1 MIGHSNSQSRR
12 NLGRAAIIVCAT
24 LIGMADVALTQTNG
38 PGNQGS
44 ELSQSWIGGYWS
56 GKKFI
61 SILVDSKPDA
71 PRAYLLLEN
80 SREVQ
85 IAGWRLEKNRLGFSI
100 QPGSARLSFDGM
112 VDNAIARGTVRDADA
127 QAPFHLLNFRNLS
140 TEALD
145 RFAGSY
151 AFDDRR
157 HLLIQR
163 LGVVLKYED
172 SQSGR
177 FGVIAPIDDSTFV
190 GGPGQLMF
198 DPVEAT
204 LSFSADGKIIWRNP
218 DGSTRAG
225 RKVAGYREEQI
236 VFQNGGVSLSGTLF
250 LPSGPGPHPAV
261 VGVHGSGAVDRSGFG
276 AIPAQLAIEGTAFF
290 AFDKR
295 GAGKSTGSWRDA
307 TFETLAGDVRAAITV
322 LAARSDIDRRRIGM
336 WGASQAGF
344 IAPMIAAGSTD
355 VAFIVLVGP
364 SGLTAALQETY
375 DDEISLRLAGFS
387 EAIVKRASELQGAIN
402 NYYRTG
408 EQREKVEKAINAA
421 RAEPWFAAT
430 DLGTGLAALERLPPR
445 EAIGETWWRKIM
457 DYDPTE
463 HWRLVRAPTL
473 ALYGECDDSSP
484 AKESAR
490 RIGDALEKAGNR
502 DYTIKLFPMANHGLW
517 IVRECFVTDYPQ
529 VPGYEAQYL
538 SVMFTWLRRQG
549 FSGPRPQ

>member
-1 MIGHSNSQSRR
+1 M
-12 NLGRAAIIVCAT
+12 T
-24 LIGMADVALTQTNG
+24 LMGVADVALTQTNG
-38 PGNQGS
+38 QGNQGPG
-44 ELSQSWIGGYWS
+44 LSQSWIGGYWS
-56 GKKFI
+56 GKKFV

-80 SREVQ
+80 AREVA
-85 IAGWRLEKNRLGFSI
+85 IAGWRLENNRLGFSI
-100 QPGSARLSFDGM
+100 KPGSATLSFEGM
-112 VDNAIARGTVRDADA
+112 VSNRIARGTVRGADT
-127 QAPFHLLNFRNLS
+127 QAPFHLLNFRELS
-140 TEALD
+140 TQALD

-151 AFDDRR
+151 AFDNRR

-163 LGVVLKYED
+163 PGVILKYED
-172 SQSGR
+172 SESGR
-177 FGVIAPIDDSTFV
+177 FGFIAPIDDSTFV

-198 DPVEAT
+198 DPVEVT

-218 DGSTRAG
+218 DGSTRVG
-225 RKVAGYREEQI
+225 RKVIAYREEPI

-290 AFDKR
+290 SYDKR

-307 TFETLAGDVRAAITV
+307 TFETLAGDVRAALTV

-344 IAPMIAAGSTD
+344 IAPMIAAGSPD

-408 EQREKVEKAINAA
+408 EQREKVEQAMNAA

-430 DLGTGLAALERLPPR
+430 DLGTGLAALEQLPSR
-445 EAIGETWWRKIM
+445 EIIGETWWRKIM

-463 HWRLVRAPTL
+463 HWRLVRSPTL
-473 ALYGECDDSSP
+473 VLYGECDDSSP
-484 AKESAR
+484 ASESAR

-502 DYTIKLFPMANHGLW
+502 DYTIKLLPLANHGMW
-517 IVRECFVTDYPQ
+517 IVRECFVTDIPQ

-538 SVMFTWLRRQG
+538 SVMFTWLRQRG
-549 FSGPRPQ
+549 FSGPRPR

>member
-1 MIGHSNSQSRR
+1 MIGHSSLQSRR
-12 NLGRAAIIVCAT
+12 NLGRAAIILCAT
-24 LIGMADVALTQTNG
+24 LMGLADVALTQTNG
-38 PGNQGS
+38 PGNQGA
-44 ELSQSWIGGYWS
+44 ELSKSWIGGYWS

-61 SILVDSKPDA
+61 SILIDSKPDA

-80 SREVQ
+80 AREVS

-100 QPGSARLSFDGM
+100 KPGSATLSFDG
-112 VDNAIARGTVRDADA
+112 VVNNGIARGTVRGANT
-127 QAPFHLLNFRNLS
+127 QAPFHLLNFRDLS
-140 TEALD
+140 TQSLD
-145 RFAGSY
+145 QFTGSY
-151 AFDDRR
+151 AFDNRR

-163 LGVVLKYED
+163 IGVVLKYED
-172 SQSGR
+172 SESGR
-177 FGVIAPIDDSTFV
+177 FGFIAPIDDTTFV

-198 DPVEAT
+198 DPVEVT
-204 LSFSADGKIIWRNP
+204 ISFAADGKIIWRNP
-218 DGSTRAG
+218 DGSTRVG
-225 RKVAGYREEQI
+225 RKVIAYREEQI

-250 LPSGPGPHPAV
+250 LPNGPGPHPAV
-261 VGVHGSGAVDRSGFG
+261 VGVHGSGGADRTGFG
-276 AIPAQLAIEGTAFF
+276 AIPAQLATEGTAFF
-290 AFDKR
+290 AYDKR
-295 GAGKSTGSWRDA
+295 GTGKSEGFLPNA
-307 TFETLAGDVRAAITV
+307 TFETLAGDVRAALTA

-336 WGASQAGF
+336 WGVSQAGF

-387 EAIVKRASELQGAIN
+387 EAIVKRASDLQGAIN

-421 RAEPWFAAT
+421 RSEPWFAAT
-430 DLGTGLAALERLPPR
+430 DLGRGLAAAEELPSR
-445 EAIGETWWRKIM
+445 EIIGDTWWRKIM

-473 ALYGECDDSSP
+473 VLYGECDDSSP

-502 DYTIKLFPMANHGLW
+502 DYTIKLLPMANHGAW
-517 IVRECFVTDYPQ
+517 IVRECFVTDMPQ

-538 SVMFTWLRRQG
+538 SIMFTWLRQHG
-549 FSGPRPQ
+549 FYGPRPQ